1 MRDEELLRYF
11 RAEARELL
19 DELTRALLE
28 LERDAGRADLI
39 ARCFRLAHTLK
50 GAARAVR
57 QVRIGELAHAV
68 EDALAPHRESGDP
81 VGADL
86 VSDVLLVVA
95 SMRRE
100 AEGLGSERPPGD
112 GLAADADLEIGTA
125 RVAIADLDALLEAI
139 AEVRSQGRAL
149 RRAHEALDLGR
160 ARPELA
166 ARLARIERDL
176 AGAYAKLG
184 TLRLVPVNAILGT
197 LELAARDAA
206 VSLGKQVELEAV
218 GADVRVEAQILAA
231 ARDALL
237 HLVRNAVD
245 HGIEDPAER
254 VAEGKPPAGRIL
266 LRFERRGRQV
276 AILCEDDGRGIDVDA
291 VRRAAIERS
300 AAPADEVAALG
311 RDEALRLIFRA
322 GVSTSAAV
330 GAVSGRGV
338 GLDVARE
345 VAARFRGEVSV
356 ESEPGRGTTIGLEL
370 PVSLTS
376 VTALTVRHD
385 GIEALIPLDAVRA
398 TQRLGAA
405 EIGRGPAGPFVMDQG
420 EPVPFIALA
429 EVLGRGPAASRP
441 RWIAVLVQGDAGRI
455 ALGVDQLDAVVDVVV
470 KPLPASAGR
479 ARPVAGATLD
489 EGGDPLLVLDAS
501 ALVERARAACSA
513 APPSLKPSPGAAR
526 ERSPI
531 LIIDDSLTT
540 RMLEQSI
547 LESAG
552 YRVDLASSAE
562 EGLEKAAARR
572 YGLFIVD
579 VQMAGMNG
587 LQFTA
592 LTRADPELRQIPVM
606 LVTSLAS
613 ADDRR
618 RGAEAGAAA
627 YVVKGEFEQET
638 FLRRVAELVR

>member
-1 MRDEELLRYF
+1 MRDEELTRYF

-57 QVRIGELAHAV
+57 QVRIGELAHAI
-68 EDALAPHRESGDP
+68 EDALAPHRESGEP
-81 VGADL
+81 ASADL

-95 SMRRE
+95 SIRRE
-100 AEGLGSERPPGD
+100 VEGLDGD
-112 GLAADADLEIGTA
+112 GPAGGGPAAEADLEIGTA
-125 RVAIADLDALLEAI
+125 RVPIADLDALLEAL
-139 AEVRSQGRAL
+139 AEVRSQSRAL

-160 ARPELA
+160 ARPELS

-176 AGAYAKLG
+176 GDAYARLG
-184 TLRLVPVNAILGT
+184 TLRLVPVNAVLGA
-197 LELAARDAA
+197 LELAVRDAA
-206 VSLGKQVELEAV
+206 VSLGKRVELEAI

-245 HGIEDPAER
+245 HGIEDPTER
-254 VAEGKPPAGRIL
+254 AAGGKPPTGRIL
-266 LRFERRGRQV
+266 LRFERRGRHV
-276 AILCEDDGRGIDVDA
+276 VMLCEDDGRGIDVDA
-291 VRRAAIERS
+291 VRCAAIERG
-300 AAPADEVAALG
+300 AAPVEEVAALG

-322 GVSTSAAV
+322 AVSTSAAV

-370 PVSLTS
+370 PVSLAS
-376 VTALTVRHD
+376 VIALAVRHD
-385 GIEALIPLDAVRA
+385 GLDALIPLDAVRA
-398 TQRLGAA
+398 ALRLGAA
-405 EIGRGPAGPFVMDQG
+405 EIGRGPAGPFVLDQG
-420 EPVPFIALA
+420 QPVPFVALS
-429 EVLGRGPAASRP
+429 EVLGRGSAASRP
-441 RWIAVLVQGDAGRI
+441 RWIAVLVQGGAERI
-455 ALGVDQLDAVVDVVV
+455 ALGVDHLGAVVDVVV

-479 ARPVAGATLD
+479 ARPVVGATLD
-489 EGGDPLLVLDAS
+489 EGGDPLLVLDAA
-501 ALVERARAACSA
+501 ALVQCARAACSA
-513 APPSLKPSPGAAR
+513 APPSVAPSSRAAR

-579 VQMAGMNG
+579 VQMAGMDG

-627 YVVKGEFEQET
+627 YVVKGDFEQES